1 MRRAFEH
8 RVECRFCAG
17 GRESRLNRFVLYMV
31 AVALAAFS
39 TGVQIVVL
47 PWLAVGELHLPAD
60 QVGWVQAGILLP
72 GLALM
77 LMGGAVADRQPSR
90 YFLPLLYVLTT
101 LCHCGI
107 LWVLFEGQLQLLWL
121 MSYAL
126 ALGVINAFLQPLRD
140 RLLPELL
147 GAEDR
152 LQLSVVKVSLC
163 VYLAQAV
170 GVSAAGQIDWLT
182 LEWVLAIQVIS
193 LLACVMTLLLMLSL
207 SKVDVTGVDEP
218 QWRQSQ
224 GMDQTGGAVSIRQ
237 GLSFVRHHRVLKH
250 LVLLVG
256 FNGFMHIGV
265 FVVAL
270 PLLSRDI
277 YDLDA
282 FNFAGLQLAFVAG
295 NVVATLALLKRGLV
309 AQPGRVILFCLLYA
323 GIIMLAIA
331 AKPTLF
337 GLFLLVFT
345 WGVVAGVSASLGKA
359 LLQQQAT
366 DGYRG
371 RALSIYQLAL
381 FGGAPLGALA
391 CGYAVEFK
399 GALTLFQWGGGVTLA
414 LFAVYLCV
422 RSLWVIEPTSDFQ

>member
-1 MRRAFEH
+1 MPVF
-8 RVECRFCAG
+8 FG
-17 GRESRLNRFVLYMV
+17 GRESRLNRFMLYMV

-47 PWLAVGELHLPAD
+47 PWLAVGELHLPAN

-77 LMGGAVADRQPSR
+77 LIGGAVADRQPSR
-90 YFLPLLYVLTT
+90 YLLPLLYLMATV
-101 LCHCGI
+101 CHCGV
-107 LWVLFEGQLQLLWL
+107 LWVLSEGQLQLLWL
-121 MSYAL
+121 MTYAL

-140 RLLPELL
+140 RLLPSLL
-147 GAEDR
+147 GAKDR

-163 VYLAQAV
+163 VYLAQAL
-170 GVSAAGQIDWLT
+170 GVSAAGQIEWLT
-182 LEWVLAIQVIS
+182 LEWVLVIQVVC
-193 LLACVMTLLLMLSL
+193 LLVCVATLLLMLSL
-207 SKVDVTGVDEP
+207 HSIDGDISEVGDAELFGSTSVNK
-218 QWRQSQ
+218 
-224 GMDQTGGAVSIRQ
+224 GGETVSVQQ
-237 GLSFVRHHRVLKH
+237 GLSFVRRHPVLKH
-250 LVLLVG
+250 LVLLMG

-282 FNFAGLQLAFVAG
+282 FYFAGLQLAFVAG
-295 NVVATLALLKRGLV
+295 NVVATLALLRRGLV
-309 AQPGRVILFCLLYA
+309 EQSGRAILFCLLYA

-331 AKPTLF
+331 AKPTLL
-337 GLFLLVFT
+337 GLFLLVMT

-359 LLQQQAT
+359 LLQQQVT
-366 DGYRG
+366 DQFRG

-391 CGYAVEFK
+391 CGYAVEFQ
-399 GALTLFQWGGGVTLA
+399 GALNLFQWGGQVTLA
-414 LFAVYLCV
+414 LFAVYLGV
-422 RSLWVIEPTSDFQ
+422 RALWHIELTQESQ